1 MIYIKDNY
9 INIKKEL
16 NSIICINFLINMSI
30 EKQNFCFAKK
40 FKVLSIYII
49 IYKLKQTELKNLN
62 QKNIFR

>member
-49 IYKLKQTELKNLN
+49 IYKLKQTELKNFN
-62 QKNIFR
+62 